1 MISTTTGVPIST
13 ALGIGLAVFLLAE
26 GLEEPLQLR
35 DRLLKT
41 VWLRYALW
49 VALLIAVAVF
59 GAYGTGYNAQEF
71 VYFQF

>member
-1 MISTTTGVPIST
+1 MKFRKINA
-13 ALGIGLAVFLLAE
+13 ALKLLLCALLLAE